1 LAGSAALAVP
11 VPNASDLSKSVPHRP
26 AAPPTP
32 GVPHTS
38 GRSPPRPSEPV
49 PAAPHPPAVCDSAHA
64 SATRSTHW
72 GRPSSPGTSGPPD
85 DEPSPAPT
93 GPNAST
99 AWTRSPERRRRPLA
113 PGPPWSLATPWG
125 SVRISRSSRRI
136 RFSCRS
142 RRNSSRSA
150 VTSPSLRSPA
160 SSSALPTQALR
171 VPWAILSS
179 RAICAMARAELWTR
193 GSASRHHGLLS
204 EAVASSVRVSTE
216 PAQVQATPG
225 RAVAPQARGI

>member
-1 LAGSAALAVP
+1 
-11 VPNASDLSKSVPHRP
+11 
-26 AAPPTP
+26 
-32 GVPHTS
+32 VPHTS

-72 GRPSSPGTSGPPD
+72 GRRPAPGTSGPPD
-85 DEPSPAPT
+85 DQPSPAPT
-93 GPNAST
+93 WPNAST

-113 PGPPWSLATPWG
+113 PGPPWSRKTPWG

-136 RFSCRS
+136 RFSRRS

-160 SSSALPTQALR
+160 SSSACFTHALR
-171 VPWAILSS
+171 VPQATQAPGRSARWAGPSS
-179 RAICAMARAELWTR
+179 GPAGLPPPGIPGGKGVCS
-193 GSASRHHGLLS
+193 SAS
-204 EAVASSVRVSTE
+204 
-216 PAQVQATPG
+216 
-225 RAVAPQARGI
+225 